1 MFDHRHSNIADWITH
16 ALNNLNTEDL
26 IYMAAIAY
34 GIWFAR
40 NQMIFESTEMDDD
53 KVINNATKC
62 IQEFQRATQIPSSE
76 SINTNYD
83 TSSNHRP
90 RLRPTTNKHW
100 SRPNEGTIKVNCD
113 ANLSREGRWGL
124 GAIFRDSDGEI
135 LAAATWELPGTDDAT
150 LAEACALYKV
160 VSLAYECCFMDVSFE
175 SDNSSIV
182 LMLNEDRIPRNYV
195 GNFIRGINCNRE
207 YFRNC
212 SFKHIGREANKAA
225 HGLALLAHDEP
236 NRVWLEETPPQIVSI
251 LLRDLIHQ

>member
-1 MFDHRHSNIADWITH
+1 MFDHRHSNITDWITH

-124 GAIFRDSDGEI
+124 GAFF
-135 LAAATWELPGTDDAT
+135 T
-150 LAEACALYKV
+150 
-160 VSLAYECCFMDVSFE
+160 
-175 SDNSSIV
+175 
-182 LMLNEDRIPRNYV
+182 IPTVRSWRQQRGNYQV
-195 GNFIRGINCNRE
+195 QMMQLWRRHARFTKL
-207 YFRNC
+207 F
-212 SFKHIGREANKAA
+212 
-225 HGLALLAHDEP
+225 P
-236 NRVWLEETPPQIVSI
+236 
-251 LLRDLIHQ
+251 